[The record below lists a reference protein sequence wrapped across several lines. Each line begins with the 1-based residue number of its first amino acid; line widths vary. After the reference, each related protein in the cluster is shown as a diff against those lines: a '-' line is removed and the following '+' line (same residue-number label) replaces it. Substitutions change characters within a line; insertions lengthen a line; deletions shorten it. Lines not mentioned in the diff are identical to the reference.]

1 MTKSDLVD
9 SISNKT
15 GIERMIV
22 QTVLETMMTEVK
34 NKLSEGNSIFLRGFG
49 SFVCKKRAQKTGRV
63 ISTGQTVIIP
73 EHYFPTFRP
82 AQEFIDRVKEN
93 VKELKSSGKDDE
105 GDE

>member
-22 QTVLETMMTEVK
+22 QTVLESMMTEVK
-34 NKLSEGNSIFLRGFG
+34 DKLSDGHSIFMRGFG

-63 ISTGQTVIIP
+63 ISTGKTVIIP

>member
-9 SISNKT
+9 NISNKT
-15 GIERMIV
+15 GIERMVV
-22 QTVLETMMTEVK
+22 QTVIESMMTEIK
-34 NKLSEGNSIFLRGFG
+34 DRLSEGDSIFMRGFG

-63 ISTGQTVIIP
+63 IATGQTVIIP

-93 VKELKSSGKDDE
+93 VKSLKSSTKKE
-105 GDE
+105 SI